1 MKENHHDVVRKQFS
15 KQAPRF
21 GEPGHTLSSPVYLEW
36 MVNHLDLESHCV
48 VLDVAAGT
56 GHLSRAI
63 APHVKQVVALD
74 TTAEMLIEGRRQA
87 EQDGIGN
94 ILFEQGLAED
104 LPYPNGT
111 FDVVVSRFAIH
122 HFEDPNLPIE
132 EMARVCRPGGKVA
145 VIDLVSPEN
154 EALAGTYNQL
164 ERMRDSSHTKAPS
177 PSELKRLMQGAGLD
191 IGHTISREIEVN
203 VDRWLELTETSPEIG
218 RAIVEELA
226 QELKGLKATGMRPFL
241 RNKELMFLQTW
252 VVVVSVKRGSIGMWS

>member
-1 MKENHHDVVRKQFS
+1 MKENHHDVVRNQFS

-21 GEPGHTLSSPVYLEW
+21 GEQGLTLSSPEHLQWV
-36 MVNHLDLESHCV
+36 VNSLDLEPYFA

-74 TTAEMLIEGRRQA
+74 ATAEMLLEGRHQA

-94 ILFEQGLAED
+94 ILFEQGLAEG
-104 LPYPNGT
+104 LPYPT
-111 FDVVVSRFAIH
+111 DAFDMVISRFAIH
-122 HFEDPNLPIE
+122 HFVDPHVPIG
-132 EMARVCRPGGKVA
+132 EMVRVCRRGGKVA
-145 VIDLVSPEN
+145 VVDLVSPEN
-154 EALAGTYNQL
+154 EALAAAYNQL
-164 ERMRDSSHTKAPS
+164 ERMRDSSHTKALS
-177 PSELKRLMQGAGLD
+177 PSELKRLVEGAGLD

-218 RAIVEELA
+218 RAIVEELE

-241 RNKELMFLQTW
+241 RDNELMFEQTW
-252 VVVVSVKRGSIGMWS
+252 LIVVGEK